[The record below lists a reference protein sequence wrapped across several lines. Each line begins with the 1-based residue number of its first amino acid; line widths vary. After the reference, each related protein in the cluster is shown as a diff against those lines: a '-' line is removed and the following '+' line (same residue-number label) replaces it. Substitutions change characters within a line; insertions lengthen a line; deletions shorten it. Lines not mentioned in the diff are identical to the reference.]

1 MKSVLDLEGVYSY
14 TTVLMGSPILLKLFK
29 FDEQLVSHI
38 FGLIKHYEDIFTV
51 NRDQSEVMDI
61 NHAAGVNSI
70 NVSQPVFDLIKIGKQ
85 ASMIPNSSFNLAIGP
100 LVKLWKIGFKG
111 DKVPPAN
118 EIQEALEISNPAQI
132 SLNEATRAVF
142 LHQLGM
148 EIDLGAIAKGYIADR
163 VRDYLYHENIRQGL
177 INLGGNILTLGAPT
191 GFWSIGLRKPF
202 SKKKNQDD
210 NVDEE
215 YVGTIEL
222 ENMSVVT
229 SGIYERYFE
238 QDGKLYHHI
247 LDPKTGYPI
256 NNELDSVTIIS
267 KNSIDGD
274 IWSTLIFGMGLEKG
288 YRVASR
294 KPDLEGIFLTKN
306 HEVFITSTDKF
317 RFNLLDNSYRIVDFD
332 SR

>member
-1 MKSVLDLEGVYSY
+1 
-14 TTVLMGSPILLKLFK
+14 
-29 FDEQLVSHI
+29 
-38 FGLIKHYEDIFTV
+38 
-51 NRDQSEVMDI
+51 
-61 NHAAGVNSI
+61 
-70 NVSQPVFDLIKIGKQ
+70 
-85 ASMIPNSSFNLAIGP
+85 
-100 LVKLWKIGFKG
+100 
-111 DKVPPAN
+111 
-118 EIQEALEISNPAQI
+118 
-132 SLNEATRAVF
+132 
-142 LHQLGM
+142 
-148 EIDLGAIAKGYIADR
+148 
-163 VRDYLYHENIRQGL
+163 
-177 INLGGNILTLGAPT
+177 
-191 GFWSIGLRKPF
+191 
-202 SKKKNQDD
+202 
-210 NVDEE
+210 
-215 YVGTIEL
+215 
-222 ENMSVVT
+222 MSVVT

>member
-1 MKSVLDLEGVYSY
+1 MTEEKEGIYNY

-29 FDEQLVSHI
+29 FDEQLVSHV
-38 FGLIKHYEDIFTV
+38 FGVIKHYEDIFTV

-61 NHAAGVNSI
+61 NHAAGVNSVS
-70 NVSQPVFDLIKIGKQ
+70 VSQPVFDLIKVGKQ
-85 ASMIPNSSFNLAIGP
+85 ASMIKNSSFNLAIGP

-111 DKVPPAN
+111 DKVPPDD
-118 EIQEALEISNPAQI
+118 EIQDALQITNPSQI
-132 SLNEATRAVF
+132 IIDERTRSVF
-142 LHQLGM
+142 LTQRRM

-163 VRDYLYHENIRQGL
+163 VRDYLLHENIKEGL
-177 INLGGNILTLGAPT
+177 INLGGNILTLGSPN
-191 GFWSIGLRKPF
+191 GSWSIGLKKPF
-202 SKKKNQDD
+202 SKKKDQK
-210 NVDEE
+210 EE
-215 YVGTIEL
+215 NEKEDFVGTIEL

-238 QDGKLYHHI
+238 QDGKMYHHI

-256 NNELDSVTIIS
+256 NNELESVTIIS

-288 YRVASR
+288 FIVASR
-294 KPDLEGIFLTKN
+294 KPELEGIFLTKN

-317 RFNLLDNSYRIVDFD
+317 RFTLLDNSYHIVDFD